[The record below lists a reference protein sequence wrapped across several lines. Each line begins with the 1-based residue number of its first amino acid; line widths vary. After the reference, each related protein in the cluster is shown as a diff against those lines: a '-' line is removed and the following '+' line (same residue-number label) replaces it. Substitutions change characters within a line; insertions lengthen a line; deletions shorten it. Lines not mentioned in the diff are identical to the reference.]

1 MRVVFLINSLEGG
14 GAERVLC
21 RLASHLAATGH
32 EPVIVT
38 LMPARPAYP
47 LSSGVPVREL
57 AGDPFLGGVGQLL
70 LLPLLAARFRRA
82 VAEIRPDAVVS
93 FLVRANLVN
102 MLSAIGGR
110 SIPTILS
117 ERVQAREHYS
127 GILLWPMRALI
138 SAFYPR
144 ANAVIAISDSVRESL
159 LLLGVAPEKIH
170 VIYNPVDPEGIV
182 PRAGRSPLLDQRV
195 VQLITV
201 GRLVDFKEQKMLI
214 RALPRIREQCD
225 ARLTL
230 VGDGPLRN
238 DLENRAR
245 ELGVAPF
252 VTITGWT
259 SNPFPLLAA
268 GDIFVFSSRYEGFGN
283 VILEAMAC
291 GVPIVS
297 TDCPGAPREIVR
309 DGRDGILVPVGDS
322 DALARRVVELVD
334 DPALYERLR
343 IGGLARVH
351 DFGVPAVAESYLR
364 VLRDVGAGKDA
375 D

>member
-1 MRVVFLINSLEGG
+1 MTIVFLINSLEGG

-21 RLASHLAATGH
+21 GLASYLAAAGH

-38 LMPARPAYP
+38 LTPARPAYR
-47 LSSGVPVREL
+47 LSSDVPVREL
-57 AGDPFLGGVGQLL
+57 AGDTFMGGLGRML

-82 VAEIRPDAVVS
+82 VAEIRPDVVVS

-110 SIPTILS
+110 SIPTVLS
-117 ERVQAREHYS
+117 ERIPAREHYA

-138 SAFYPR
+138 SACYPR

-201 GRLVDFKEQKMLI
+201 GRLVDFKEQKTLI
-214 RALPRIREQCD
+214 RALRQIREQCD

-238 DLENRAR
+238 DLENLAR

-259 SNPFPLLAA
+259 SNPFPLLAV

-297 TDCPGAPREIVR
+297 TDCPGAPHEIVR
-309 DGRDGILVPVGDS
+309 DGRDGLLVPVGDS
-322 DALARRVVELVD
+322 DALARRVMELVD
-334 DPALYERLR
+334 DAALYERLR
-343 IGGLARVH
+343 LAGLARVH